1 MGFINGEILLNSF
14 KDCLVSKPV
23 QISCCI
29 MQFSVTG
36 MHKFDAG
43 FFIFYSL
50 GEYYTYGIGV
60 RRSMVRMRHC

>member
-1 MGFINGEILLNSF
+1 VTNSF

-23 QISCCI
+23 QISCCM

-36 MHKFDAG
+36 MRKFYAG
-43 FFIFYSL
+43 NSVFFFIL
-50 GEYYTYGIGV
+50 WVNIIHIGV